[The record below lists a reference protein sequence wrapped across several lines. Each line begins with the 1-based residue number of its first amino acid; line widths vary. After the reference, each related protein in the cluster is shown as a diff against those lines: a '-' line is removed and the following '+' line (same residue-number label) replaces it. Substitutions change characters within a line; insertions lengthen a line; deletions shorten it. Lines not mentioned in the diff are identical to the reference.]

1 MNNIFC
7 ICSHFKKI
15 FIVLLLLI
23 TINLF
28 AGETDDIQFI
38 LGLYSDSN
46 YELAEVE
53 IQKFLI
59 NYPVSNYIPQTK
71 YLLANILF
79 KSGDYKQAIPI
90 YINLEKHLPKYS
102 PNISALLIQS
112 YYLLDDYESA
122 EKRIKTFFKD
132 SPNNNLA
139 YQVYFYQGLINS
151 KRGKF
156 LAAIENF
163 KKALKENYDSKIET
177 ELLLAYI
184 KLDETEKIE
193 HIINSTKGKKNYDIN
208 LIHYF
213 TYLLKEQRYEKLASL
228 IPKDFPKNSLLLNDY
243 NTILGIFYYKTK
255 NYKKAIQILEETKG
269 DRSKYYLALSFIN
282 TQKTEKAKTVFQKL
296 VSSDN
301 LEISGNSKLY
311 LAEINS
317 ANNPKEAIK
326 ELSDFL
332 KYNQNHSSLS
342 LALYLLGYN
351 YFKIEQYELSWKY
364 LSRALKISLDE
375 PVAENATFLYSDAL
389 FMGKEFVKS
398 KEVLLAY
405 NEKYPNGKFIDESLY
420 KLGIIDFE
428 AGEINSSKNYFNTI
442 LDSYPN
448 FTSLFM
454 VYFYLGEIFWEQ
466 QDYTTAENRYL
477 HSLELNEKNK
487 HIINTRLASIH
498 YLNGNYKLAE
508 DYLNKVSE
516 KSQNQ
521 FNKDIMLAD
530 IKFSQ
535 KRYTEA
541 LNLYEKA
548 EKTANNSNKKQNVLE
563 KKAQT
568 YYQLKQYNK
577 AYKLY
582 KNLFNTYSQGNYL
595 LELGKTA
602 FVQDKFKLSIKHFN
616 EYLDRFGVDNN
627 YNDINFSIANGYYN
641 LSDYKNSSYFYKN
654 LIVENNP
661 DYANFG
667 DGFFWSAILDSS
679 IDFVSEINN
688 KIKITKNNEFLLY
701 LISQK
706 IRYFEHKQDINNVI
720 LSAGEYLKIE
730 PNEIEIINTLSN
742 AYLRLE
748 EFDKA
753 EAVFEGLDL
762 VDSDILYNW
771 AQLKLNSKDTLGAI
785 EKLKEAT
792 ENSKNSKIWLQYLS
806 LLNKKN
812 DRNFSLVYSN
822 FISFAEK
829 SLIEQ
834 ADVFKIE
841 FMINNDPTNNWIKTN
856 INRLAE
862 SKYVQIKAYSQFFKG
877 LLFYR
882 LGNYKLAIPE
892 LLRTSYLFPKFKEL
906 KKRATYLVIDS
917 YIKIENDT
925 QAIRMLNTSK
935 DILTADE
942 INRFSLKLGIINE

>member
-177 ELLLAYI
+177 ELLLVYI

-193 HIINSTKGKKNYDIN
+193 HIIKSDKGKKNYDIN

-364 LSRALKISLDE
+364 LSRALKIGLDE

-748 EFDKA
+748 KFDKA

-771 AQLKLNSKDTLGAI
+771 AQLKLNSRDTLGAI

-917 YIKIENDT
+917 YVKIENDT